1 MKLYRFIKGYLQ
13 NRKYQ
18 KILDKVYEDDQI
30 IAKLSFALGSQF
42 RRDWIGRLYTVINP
56 AIKDGKY
63 DYTQVYEYVQE
74 GYDTTEHAQQWIV
87 DRLTAI
93 EAVIQTNNLFDVL
106 SFNIEKL
113 DDEGNYLFVVYPIT
127 LPDVLD
133 TWKGAALQSGL
144 IIGAGTTLAIF
155 WQQLLTMI

>member
-1 MKLYRFIKGYLQ
+1 MKLYRFIKGYFQ

-18 KILDKVYEDDQI
+18 KILNKVYDDDQI

-74 GYDTTEHAQQWIV
+74 GYDTTEHVQQWIV
-87 DRLTAI
+87 ERLSAI
-93 EAVIQTNNLFDVL
+93 QTVIQTNNLFDVL
-106 SFNIEKL
+106 SFNIKKL
-113 DDEGNYLFVVYPIT
+113 DDEGNYLFVVYPVT
-127 LPDVLD
+127 LPEVLEN
-133 TWKGAALQSGL
+133 WKGAAIQFG
-144 IIGAGTTLAIF
+144 IIAGAAVSIAIF
-155 WQQLLTMI
+155 WQQLVNLF